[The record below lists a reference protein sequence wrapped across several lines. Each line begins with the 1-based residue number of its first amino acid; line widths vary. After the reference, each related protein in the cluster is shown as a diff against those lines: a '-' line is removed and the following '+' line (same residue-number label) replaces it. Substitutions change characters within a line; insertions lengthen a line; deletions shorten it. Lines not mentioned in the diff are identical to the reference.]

1 MKQTD
6 NKIKPIILDA
16 NKISLEKIKKQY
28 KIIEIIDSYKQQLE
42 DYFLIKNP
50 KYKFIKDYKDDF
62 EIFLKKFLKNK
73 PLQKSGKWIY
83 FPWDKKLIHCLDEKL
98 LFETRTARNV
108 YLITREEQK
117 IFYQA
122 KVGIAG
128 LSVGSHIALTITLSG
143 GAKNMKLADNDTIS
157 LSNLN
162 RLRYPLNS
170 LGKNKAVFCAERIYE
185 MNPYANLTIY
195 NEGITEKNIM
205 EFLFKP
211 KLDVLIEE
219 MDNPYLKILVREL
232 ARKYRIPVIMAA
244 DNGDNII
251 VDVERYDLHSGY
263 PILHGLLGKIR
274 AQDFKDIKPADLP
287 RVIGRIAGVNLAT
300 PRMLQSVLEVGKT
313 IYSWPQLGNAA
324 TLCGAILT
332 QLTRKIILGDKVKE
346 GRIDFNADKLIAY
359 IPKSA
364 ERQKQQLLKK
374 LA

>member
-1 MKQTD
+1 
-6 NKIKPIILDA
+6 
-16 NKISLEKIKKQY
+16 
-28 KIIEIIDSYKQQLE
+28 
-42 DYFLIKNP
+42 
-50 KYKFIKDYKDDF
+50 
-62 EIFLKKFLKNK
+62 
-73 PLQKSGKWIY
+73 
-83 FPWDKKLIHCLDEKL
+83 
-98 LFETRTARNV
+98 
-108 YLITREEQK
+108 
-117 IFYQA
+117 
-122 KVGIAG
+122 
-128 LSVGSHIALTITLSG
+128 
-143 GAKNMKLADNDTIS
+143 
-157 LSNLN
+157 
-162 RLRYPLNS
+162 
-170 LGKNKAVFCAERIYE
+170 
-185 MNPYANLTIY
+185 
-195 NEGITEKNIM
+195 
-205 EFLFKP
+205 
-211 KLDVLIEE
+211 
-219 MDNPYLKILVREL
+219 
-232 ARKYRIPVIMAA
+232 MAA